1 MELSES
7 ELKLIIQDAVH
18 RAQVVN
24 LSNNREIYKNPQR
37 LMFRQRQE
45 LVHKLDALYEATDY
59 QPPFSHLTFYPMKP
73 CDAIGELVKMAYD
86 VNIWADI
93 PIDRKREAQQLYAN
107 FADQFYEVFEQTLRN
122 KRM

>member
-73 CDAIGELVKMAYD
+73 CDC
-86 VNIWADI
+86 N
-93 PIDRKREAQQLYAN
+93 R
-107 FADQFYEVFEQTLRN
+107 
-122 KRM
+122 